1 LFLEGV
7 LNLPSVYFWLDIE
20 EEVLVCS
27 SENWITL
34 VLEDDILEIIF
45 VDLLDSVLVDLL
57 WIGVECL
64 YCSDSESEE
73 LRRNSFERFLGVN
86 SLELTPAVG
95 EVICF
100 RLLRMVR
107 TGEGLILELN
117 TNPRPSVLPWDRR
130 NGVKDLNIENIINK
144 KNVSKYLYICYC
156 EERPGQQYL
165 SWRKTWTAISIYLS
179 IDIYILCLSVC
190 FFCLY
195 PINLETAE
203 PIGPKFFGKP
213 HMTPGKVYRR
223 SKIQKLASK
232 KLFKNK
238 FWKFTIFFYKIH
250 ELFVFVLQCI
260 QRENV
265 HNWNRGS
272 LVFIKQ
278 I

>member
-1 LFLEGV
+1 MISQFRFSSKYIKLYQSSLVIQIYLEAFIRELFLEGV
-7 LNLPSVYFWLDIE
+7 LNLPSVYFWLDI

-144 KNVSKYLYICYC
+144 K
-156 EERPGQQYL
+156 
-165 SWRKTWTAISIYLS
+165 
-179 IDIYILCLSVC
+179 C
-190 FFCLY
+190 F
-195 PINLETAE
+195 
-203 PIGPKFFGKP
+203 
-213 HMTPGKVYRR
+213 
-223 SKIQKLASK
+223 
-232 KLFKNK
+232 
-238 FWKFTIFFYKIH
+238 
-250 ELFVFVLQCI
+250 
-260 QRENV
+260 
-265 HNWNRGS
+265 
-272 LVFIKQ
+272 
-278 I
+278 